1 MSSFASLMCARNRF
15 AAGGR
20 ELQAGSLLSPDPPFP
35 FVILPQSP
43 SGISLGVRMGTELNS
58 PARSRG
64 FEKLAQCLA
73 STKSPAGMK
82 ARSGIGISI
91 VIAFFTALTIASS
104 PRLHEKL
111 HKVDSQHACAA
122 TMIASGNCEH
132 TAPPQLVPK
141 LENAPNSPAFLPKRF
156 QFVVASVPSSVQEHA
171 PPIAP

>member
-1 MSSFASLMCARNRF
+1 MDFISARF
-15 AAGGR
+15 
-20 ELQAGSLLSPDPPFP
+20 
-35 FVILPQSP
+35 
-43 SGISLGVRMGTELNS
+43 
-58 PARSRG
+58 RG

-82 ARSGIGISI
+82 ARAGIGISI

-104 PRLHEKL
+104 PQLHEKL

-156 QFVVASVPSSVQEHA
+156 QFVVASVPSSIQEHA
-171 PPIAP
+171 PPVAP